1 MNKSIRLIIVLG
13 LVMFATS
20 ACKTKQKI
28 AEIPAGANIE
38 ATAPKTVLT
47 QPTQTQISTPVQ
59 AEVTEPEI
67 TRNESFSLANGETN
81 TEAMNY
87 KYHVVVGS
95 FKSQSNAQ
103 GLQKTLNA
111 EGNKAVIVV
120 NPQGMFRVL
129 IASFNDYKQAHVRI
143 KDLATRFP
151 DAWVLVKK

>member
-1 MNKSIRLIIVLG
+1 MNKSIKLIIALAV
-13 LVMFATS
+13 VMMAATS
-20 ACKTKQKI
+20 CKTKQKI

-38 ATAPKTVLT
+38 ATAPKTVVT
-47 QPTQTQISTPVQ
+47 QPTVNQPPVSSE
-59 AEVTEPEI
+59 ANDPEI
-67 TRNESFSLANGETN
+67 TRNENFSLANGETN
-81 TEAMNY
+81 SDAMNY

-103 GLQKTLNA
+103 GLQKTLNS

-120 NPQGMFRVL
+120 NEQGMFRVL

-143 KDLATRFP
+143 KDLASRFP